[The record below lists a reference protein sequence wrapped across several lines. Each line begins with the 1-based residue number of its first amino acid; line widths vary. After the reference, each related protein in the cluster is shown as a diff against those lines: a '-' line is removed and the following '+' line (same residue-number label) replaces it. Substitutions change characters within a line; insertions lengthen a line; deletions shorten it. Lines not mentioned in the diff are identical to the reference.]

1 MEAQGCPAF
10 PPACQAGFLRAP
22 GTFGTGLLGPPR
34 HPPPLS
40 PRLARCPPDKA
51 EPRYLGAASPGPLT
65 VAVNGKPFYP
75 AGAAG
80 SEKGCKA
87 GYQPAPAAC
96 RGPSKAP
103 AELGCS
109 LAAPLGAPEL
119 AEPLEPGKSKAKK
132 RRNRTTFSTFQLEE
146 LEKVFQRTHYP
157 DVYAREQLALR
168 TDLTEARVQVWFQN
182 RRAKWRK
189 RERYGKIQ
197 EVRNPAWTIAP
208 PGPPRCQPQP
218 GLYPRQCQDP
228 ALQNNLWPSSGSPA
242 APCLVPPESIPAPRV
257 SPYPPAHGNGGFAG
271 LPQPLYSLPPALGP
285 PRFEGAPENAGKA
298 PLPLRLKGKE
308 PASGLLGWAT

>member
-1 MEAQGCPAF
+1 RGVMGTRWGRLGRAAQKQVATGPGRPEAPA
-10 PPACQAGFLRAP
+10 ASA
-22 GTFGTGLLGPPR
+22 PPR
-34 HPPPLS
+34 PLHPGRGPIRRRPAEGPG
-40 PRLARCPPDKA
+40 PRLRLPARALCFVNA
-51 EPRYLGAASPGPLT
+51 APRCASWP
-65 VAVNGKPFYP
+65 
-75 AGAAG
+75 AG

-87 GYQPAPAAC
+87 RYQPAPAAC

-197 EVRNPAWTIAP
+197 EVRNPAWPIAP
-208 PGPPRCQPQP
+208 PGTPPP
-218 GLYPRQCQDP
+218 
-228 ALQNNLWPSSGSPA
+228 LQNNLWPSSGSPA

-298 PLPLRLKGKE
+298 PLPLRPKGKE